1 MALLLVGVLVSAW
14 AAGALDWG
22 HLERPISH
30 VRGSDWDYQLTLLEA
45 CGRLWSAGQLPA
57 WNPWTAAG
65 VPLLANPEAPVF
77 HPMAF
82 AAMIAHPASVAR
94 VVLIV
99 HMGIQAA
106 GTAALARWL
115 GASRWTLPLV
125 AVGLMST
132 DVLVWRMS
140 HGHLMMAQAAW
151 IPVAMVMAV
160 AVRSSLWAGA
170 LSGVAVAIAAHGGG
184 HYPAW
189 IALASTG
196 LLLAVLTTTRGL
208 RPAAALQRVGALAVT
223 AGLLIAPR
231 WIPTAM
237 GLAESSRLRGG
248 QAPRA
253 MSDFS
258 LVDAVV
264 SVFAAGEWTA
274 LPRLDG
280 LHEAL
285 PSWSTPLFGLLALLG
300 IFLAQRTVAPRRVA
314 AIALLAVLAAWA
326 SIGHNAPVNLF
337 GLLHALEPLD
347 RFRNPERWAMTW
359 VPMLVALSAVGV
371 SGLLRA
377 TPRPSLRVLAIA
389 GTAVLMIGHLKLA
402 WPQVVHSTH
411 IDQITADS
419 YQRVPTQGPPTAG
432 GQTEHWVSNFES
444 AGRHITCLPCSDAL
458 LHEAPPGITD
468 GAYVLSEPAELL
480 SWTPTEVS
488 FELPLDPQA
497 NPRIPQGRVVVLPQA
512 HHPGWEAVD
521 STGLSLEVKA
531 HEAGTAVTV
540 PIPGRTVRLSFVPPG
555 WPLGRSLGLLG
566 IVLVAGLGLSRRRDS
581 ST

>member
-1 MALLLVGVLVSAW
+1 M
-14 AAGALDWG
+14 
-22 HLERPISH
+22 
-30 VRGSDWDYQLTLLEA
+30 
-45 CGRLWSAGQLPA
+45 
-57 WNPWTAAG
+57 
-65 VPLLANPEAPVF
+65 
-77 HPMAF
+77 
-82 AAMIAHPASVAR
+82 
-94 VVLIV
+94 
-99 HMGIQAA
+99 
-106 GTAALARWL
+106 
-115 GASRWTLPLV
+115 
-125 AVGLMST
+125 
-132 DVLVWRMS
+132 
-140 HGHLMMAQAAW
+140 
-151 IPVAMVMAV
+151 
-160 AVRSSLWAGA
+160 
-170 LSGVAVAIAAHGGG
+170 AIAAHGGG

-196 LLLAVLTTTRGL
+196 LLLAVLTATRGL
-208 RPAAALQRVGALAVT
+208 GIGTALQRLGALAVT

-231 WIPTAM
+231 WVPTAM

-258 LVDAVV
+258 LMDAVV

-300 IFLAQRTVAPRRVA
+300 VILAQRTGAPRRVA
-314 AIALLAVLAAWA
+314 AVALLAVLAAWA

-337 GLLHALEPLD
+337 GLLHALPPLD

-359 VPMLVALSAVGV
+359 VPLLVALSAVGV
-371 SGLLRA
+371 GELVRGIQ
-377 TPRPSLRVLAIA
+377 RPSLRVTMIGL
-389 GTAVLMIGHLKLA
+389 TTVLMIGHLRLA
-402 WPQVVHSTH
+402 WPQVIQSTR

-432 GQTEHWVSNFES
+432 GKTEDWMSNFES

-458 LHEAPPGITD
+458 LHEAPPAITD
-468 GAYVLSEPAELL
+468 GDYVLSEPAELL
-480 SWTPTEVS
+480 SWAPTEVR

-497 NPRIPQGRVVVLPQA
+497 NPRIPQGRLVVLPQA

-521 STGLSLEVKA
+521 STGLSLEVKP
-531 HEAGTAVTV
+531 HEAGTAVIV
-540 PIPGRTVRLSFVPPG
+540 PVPGRTVHLSFVPPG

-566 IVLVAGLGLSRRRDS
+566 IVLVAGVGLSRR
-581 ST
+581 TEAKA